1 MVCPGFFETD
11 VKNTLAQ
18 FYLKKFFSFERKLIQ
33 DIMIIVPRGLY
44 SAGSPMKSQQNVIH
58 KSSQR
63 GDTHFY
69 IGIVTHTSNIGIVSL
84 LRKL

>member
-1 MVCPGFFETD
+1 
-11 VKNTLAQ
+11 
-18 FYLKKFFSFERKLIQ
+18 
-33 DIMIIVPRGLY
+33 MIIVPRGLY

-69 IGIVTHTSNIGIVSL
+69 IDIVTHTSNIGVLIGIGIVSL